1 MRYVLNSKQEWLD
14 IRKDKITA
22 TRCVA
27 LLGLS
32 KYLTSVDVY
41 QLIKGIKQE
50 NDNFSN
56 NERIIKGAKAEEHIR
71 SLFLIR
77 HCDEYKLK
85 ELEEGQFV
93 FFIDDEYDFI
103 GSSCDGEIEEIE
115 TGKQGLFEIKFFDGY
130 QNFRQ
135 FNKEKIRDDCYAQ
148 SVHEIRV
155 AKKDFGIFIVALNYK
170 ESLSIYEYKVT
181 KEECEEDAQ
190 YLLNVCIDFNIKHLK
205 SNKQPS
211 LVLDL
216 GSPHLK

>member
-1 MRYVLNSKQEWLD
+1 MRYVLNSRDEWLE

-32 KYLTSVDVY
+32 KYINSVDVY

-50 NDNFSN
+50 NDNYSKN
-56 NERIIKGAKAEEHIR
+56 DRIQKGAKAEEHIR

-77 HCDEYKLK
+77 HCEEYKLI
-85 ELEEGQFV
+85 ELEEGQHV
-93 FFIDDEYDFI
+93 FFIDDDYEYI

-130 QNFRQ
+130 QNLKQ
-135 FNKEKIRDDCYAQ
+135 FSKDKIRDDCYAQ
-148 SVHEIRV
+148 LVHEMRV

-170 ESLSIYEYKVT
+170 DSLTMYEYYVS
-181 KEECEEDAQ
+181 KEECEVDAQ
-190 YLLNVCIDFNIKHLK
+190 YLLNICIDFNMKHLK
-205 SNKQPS
+205 PNKQPS

-216 GSPHLK
+216 GSPNLR